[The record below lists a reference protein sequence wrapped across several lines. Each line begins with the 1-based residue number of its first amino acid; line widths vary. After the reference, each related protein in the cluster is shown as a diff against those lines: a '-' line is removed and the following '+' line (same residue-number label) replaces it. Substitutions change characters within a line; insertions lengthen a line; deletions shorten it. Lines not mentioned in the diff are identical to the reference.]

1 MYIVIEGQDGTG
13 KDTQANL
20 LKEYFEKQGKKVVAY
35 SESGTASQN
44 EFISAIAKLNYG
56 SDQNIDHRTRTMLYL
71 VNRYEQWR
79 TLAEPALKN
88 GDIVITTRNW
98 FSTLIYEGYG
108 GGVSKSLIIKLHKLI
123 MPEPYFHPDKIFMF
137 TLSEEEQQKRLGT
150 QIDKKW
156 NRKEEVWKS
165 KGNDFQ
171 QKLNHAYLKIAKDYN
186 IPTIDASGTIEEVF
200 ERVKKEL
207 KSI

>member
-1 MYIVIEGQDGTG
+1 
-13 KDTQANL
+13 
-20 LKEYFEKQGKKVVAY
+20 
-35 SESGTASQN
+35 
-44 EFISAIAKLNYG
+44 
-56 SDQNIDHRTRTMLYL
+56 
-71 VNRYEQWR
+71 
-79 TLAEPALKN
+79 
-88 GDIVITTRNW
+88 
-98 FSTLIYEGYG
+98 
-108 GGVSKSLIIKLHKLI
+108 

-207 KSI
+207 FV